1 MLSHQMLG
9 AARFCSLMPF
19 CFLFCNGILVR
30 LADFCGNIFCQS
42 AFARVVFLS
51 CSGSLTASA
60 SEV

>member
-30 LADFCGNIFCQS
+30 LADFCGNIF
-42 AFARVVFLS
+42 AKVLLPGLFFELFRLPNRFGL
-51 CSGSLTASA
+51 
-60 SEV
+60 